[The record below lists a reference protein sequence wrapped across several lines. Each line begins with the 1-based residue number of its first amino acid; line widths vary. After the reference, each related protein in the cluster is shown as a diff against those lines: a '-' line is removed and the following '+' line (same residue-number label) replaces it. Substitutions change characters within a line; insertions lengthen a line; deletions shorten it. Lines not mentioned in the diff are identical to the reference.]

1 MRPAAAAV
9 AVRAGAAGRGA
20 GRRPRERP
28 VRARE
33 GRRPRLLML
42 LHGFFPTEVRVAA
55 EVRAAVAAGFEVD
68 VIALRGKSDPAR
80 GMAEGARYHRVPVDH
95 VHGAGLGGMVKEY
108 LGFTLLAALKAAR
121 LSARRRYDIVQI
133 HTPPD
138 FLVLAAA
145 VPRLL
150 GARIVFDVH
159 DLASDMFHMRF
170 EGRRGSAVA
179 EHVLRAVERWTAGA
193 ARVVLTVHDPYKREL
208 VARGVDPDKVVV
220 IMNSLD
226 DAALPPPLE
235 PAAPNGF
242 VVSYHGTVTP
252 HYGVPLI
259 VDAAAKA
266 LPAIPDLEV
275 RIYGSGDAIPDVLT
289 RAAALGVEDRVW
301 VSPTFLSQREVLRA
315 VQPASVGV
323 IPNLPTKLNR
333 FALST
338 KLLEYVALGVPV
350 ICSDLPTLREHFSDD
365 EVLFFE
371 AGSST
376 ALARAL
382 ELTAKEPEAAHERAD
397 AALRRYDAYR
407 WPASAERYVEA
418 LRRCLRAA

>member
-1 MRPAAAAV
+1 MNRRDP
-9 AVRAGAAGRGA
+9 
-20 GRRPRERP
+20 RRPR
-28 VRARE
+28 V
-33 GRRPRLLML
+33 LML
-42 LHGFFPTEVRVAA
+42 LHGFFPMDVRVAA

-68 VIALRGKSDPAR
+68 VIALGGESCPGTGA
-80 GMAEGARYHRVPVDH
+80 AEGARYYRLPIDH
-95 VHGAGLGGMVKEY
+95 VHGAGLGTMVKEY
-108 LGFTLLAALKAAR
+108 LGFTLLAGWKAAR
-121 LSARRRYDIVQI
+121 LSAGRRYDIVQV
-133 HTPPD
+133 HNPPD

-150 GARIVFDVH
+150 GAPIIFDVH

-170 EGRRGSAVA
+170 EGKRGAAVA
-179 EHVLRAVERWTAGA
+179 ERALRSLERYAARA
-193 ARVVLTVHDPYKREL
+193 ARVVLTVHEPYRREL
-208 VARGVDPDKVVV
+208 VARGVDPNKVVV
-220 IMNSLD
+220 VMNSVD

-235 PAAPNGF
+235 PATSNGF

-259 VDAAAKA
+259 VEAAAQA
-266 LPAIPDLEV
+266 LPSIPDLAV
-275 RIYGSGDAIPDVLT
+275 RIYGSGDAVADVVR
-289 RAAALGVEDRVW
+289 RAAALGLEDRVW
-301 VSPTFLSQREVLRA
+301 VSPTMLSRRDVLRA

-323 IPNLPTKLNR
+323 IPNLPTRLNR

-350 ICSDLPTLREHFSDD
+350 VCSDLPTLREHFSEE

-371 AGSST
+371 AGNSK

-382 ELTAKEPEAAHERAD
+382 ERTAREPEAARDRAR

-407 WPASAERYVEA
+407 WPASAERYVKA
-418 LRRCLRAA
+418 LRSCLRTA